1 MADGALIID
10 PKPVSQAKRLFAQPV
25 VQRSLP
31 ALGVL
36 AVVGAAALAWSTIS
50 GSPQRDLVGVLSDSD
65 KSAVATAL
73 DTAAV
78 SYTLDG
84 ATGAIKVATSDYHKA
99 RMLLAAQGLP
109 KSAPTSAT
117 MLDTMPMGSSHA
129 VETERLRGAREND
142 LARTIEA
149 MDPVEAAR
157 VHLATGNASPFL
169 RDEVQPS
176 ASVMLTMRGGRA
188 LTPDQVQAI
197 LHLVASSVSGLNT
210 ERVSLTDQSGRLLTN
225 GSADGEGAAATR
237 QLDIQARVEERYR
250 TALAQLLTPLVGPDG
265 FTAEV
270 HADLD
275 FAEQQ
280 STRETFPQEQRAIA
294 REESRWTSAAG
305 EAPAV
310 GIPGTL
316 SNQPPPAS
324 TVSTTPPPATQPGAT
339 PPGRTSQ
346 DMTRSYEL
354 GREVAVIKSQV
365 GTVKRLTVAVA
376 LRDVKGAK
384 SRNTVD
390 ITAIDGLVKRAVG
403 FDAARGDDVVV
414 SSRPFAEAAPIET
427 SWRDGIDFMAIGRI
441 VAGLAAVAVV
451 VFGIGRPFLKSR
463 AKAAAERKAELAPML
478 ADEMARQRRDA
489 PITLDMISSA
499 PSYADRAALVR
510 DFVSQD
516 PKRAAAVMRSLLEPE
531 KAPERTNA

>member
-1 MADGALIID
+1 MADNAIIID
-10 PKPVSQAKRLFAQPV
+10 PKPEATLQRMIGQPA
-25 VQRSLP
+25 VQRALP
-31 ALGVL
+31 LIGVL
-36 AVVGAAALAWSTIS
+36 GIVGAAALAWSTIS
-50 GSPQRDLVGVLSDSD
+50 GSPQRDLVGALSDSD
-65 KSAVATAL
+65 KAAVATAL

-78 SYTLDG
+78 AYTLDG
-84 ATGAIKVATSDYHKA
+84 ATGAIKVATTDYYKA

-109 KSAPTSAT
+109 KAAPTGASA
-117 MLDTMPMGSSHA
+117 LESMPMGSSHA
-129 VETERLRGAREND
+129 VESERLRGARESD

-149 MDPVEAAR
+149 MDPVETAR
-157 VHLATGNASPFL
+157 VHIAIGNASPFL

-176 ASVMLTMRGGRA
+176 ASVMLTMRGGRT

-197 LHLVASSVSGLNT
+197 LHLVASSVSGLNID
-210 ERVSLTDQSGRLLTN
+210 RVSLTDQSGRMLTN
-225 GSADGEGAAATR
+225 GDASGAGAEATR
-237 QLDIQARVEERYR
+237 QIDIQARVEERYR
-250 TALAQLLTPLVGPDG
+250 MALAKILTPLVGPDG

-275 FAEQQ
+275 FSEQQ

-346 DMTRSYEL
+346 DLTRSYEL
-354 GREVAVIKSQV
+354 GREVAVIKNPI

-384 SRNTVD
+384 ARNAVD

-414 SSRPFAEAAPIET
+414 SSRPFADATPVET
-427 SWRDGIDFMAIGRI
+427 SWMDGIDFMAIGRI
-441 VAGLAAVAVV
+441 IAALAAVAVV

-463 AKAAAERKAELAPML
+463 AKAAEERKAELAPML
-478 ADEMARQRRDA
+478 ADEMARQQREM

-516 PKRAAAVMRSLLEPE
+516 PKRAAAVMRTLLQPD
-531 KAPERTNA
+531 KADG

>member
-1 MADGALIID
+1 MAEGALIID
-10 PKPVSQAKRLFAQPV
+10 PKPVAQAKRLFAQPV

-31 ALGVL
+31 ALGMLGVI
-36 AVVGAAALAWSTIS
+36 GAAALAWSTIS
-50 GSPQRDLVGVLSDSD
+50 GSPKRDLPGGLSESD
-65 KSAVATAL
+65 RAAVATAL
-73 DTAAV
+73 ETAAV
-78 SYTLDG
+78 GYEVDN
-84 ATGAIKVATSDYHKA
+84 ATGAIRVSTADYHKA

-109 KSAPTSAT
+109 KGAPTGMS

-149 MDPVEAAR
+149 MDSVEKAR
-157 VHLATGNASPFL
+157 VHLAMGTASPFL
-169 RDEVQPS
+169 RDDVQPS
-176 ASVMLTMRGGRA
+176 ASVMLTMRGGRT

-210 ERVSLTDQSGRLLTN
+210 DRVSLTDQSGRLLTN
-225 GSADGEGAAATR
+225 SSPDGSGGEATR
-237 QLDIQARVEERYR
+237 QIDIQARVEERYR

-280 STRETFPQEQRAIA
+280 STRESFPQDQRAIS
-294 REESRWTSAAG
+294 REETRWTSAAG
-305 EAPAV
+305 EPPAV

-316 SNQPPPAS
+316 SNQAPAAS
-324 TVSTTPPPATQPGAT
+324 SVSATPPTAPQAGVT

-346 DMTRSYEL
+346 DMTRSYDL
-354 GREVAVIKSQV
+354 GREVAVIKNQV

-376 LRDVKGAK
+376 LRDAKGVKA
-384 SRNTVD
+384 RNTID

-414 SSRPFAEAAPIET
+414 SSRPFAEAAPVAT
-427 SWRDGIDFMAIGRI
+427 RWMDGVDFMAIGRI
-441 VAGLAAVAVV
+441 VAAIVAVALV
-451 VFGIGRPFLKSR
+451 VFGVGRPFLKNR
-463 AKAAAERKAELAPML
+463 AKATADRRAELAPML
-478 ADEMARQRRDA
+478 ADEVTRQQRER
-489 PITLDMISSA
+489 PITLDMISAA

-516 PKRAAAVMRSLLEPE
+516 PKRAAAVMRRLLEPE
-531 KAPERTNA
+531 SANG

>member
-1 MADGALIID
+1 MADSALIID
-10 PKPVSQAKRLFAQPV
+10 PKPKAQVQRMFAQPV

-31 ALGVL
+31 VLGVL
-36 AVVGAAALAWSTIS
+36 GIVGAAALAWSTIS
-50 GSPQRDLVGVLSDSD
+50 GSPQRDLLGGLTESD
-65 KSAVATAL
+65 KAAVATAL

-78 SYTLDG
+78 PYTLDG
-84 ATGAIKVATSDYHKA
+84 ATGAVKVATGDYHKA

-109 KSAPTSAT
+109 KAAPTST
-117 MLDTMPMGSSHA
+117 SILDNMPMGSSHA
-129 VETERLRGAREND
+129 VETERLRGARESD

-169 RDEVQPS
+169 RDDVKPS
-176 ASVMLTMRGGRA
+176 ASVMLTMRGGRSVSEE
-188 LTPDQVQAI
+188 QVQAI
-197 LHLVASSVSGLNT
+197 LHLVASSVSGLQT
-210 ERVSLTDQSGRLLTN
+210 QDVSLTDQSGRMLTN
-225 GSADGEGAAATR
+225 GMRDGIGAEATR
-237 QLDIQARVEERYR
+237 QIDVQARVEERYR
-250 TALAQLLTPLVGPDG
+250 ASLAQLLTPLVGADG

-305 EAPAV
+305 EGAAV

-316 SNQPPPAS
+316 SNQAPPAS
-324 TVSTTPPPATQPGAT
+324 TVSTTPPAATQPGAT

-354 GREVAVIKSQV
+354 GREVAVIKNPV

-384 SRNTVD
+384 ARNTVD

-414 SSRPFAEAAPIET
+414 SSRPFAETTPVET
-427 SWRDGIDFMAIGRI
+427 SWMDGIDFMAIGRI
-441 VAGLAAVAVV
+441 VAALAAVAFV

-478 ADEMARQRRDA
+478 ADEVARQQRDM

-531 KAPERTNA
+531 KASG

>member
-1 MADGALIID
+1 MADGALVID
-10 PKPVSQAKRLFAQPV
+10 PKPVAQAKRLFAQPV

-31 ALGVL
+31 AIGVL
-36 AVVGAAALAWSTIS
+36 GIVGAAALAWSTIS
-50 GSPQRDLVGVLSDSD
+50 GSPQRDLVGGLSESD
-65 KSAVATAL
+65 KAAVVTAL

-78 SYTLDG
+78 AYTLDG
-84 ATGAIKVATSDYHKA
+84 VTGAIKVATGDYHKA

-109 KSAPTSAT
+109 KAAPTSAA

-149 MDPVEAAR
+149 MDPVETAR

-169 RDEVQPS
+169 RDDVQPS
-176 ASVMLTMRGGRA
+176 ASVMLTMRGGRT

-210 ERVSLTDQSGRLLTN
+210 ERVSLTDQTGRLLTN
-225 GSADGEGAAATR
+225 SSGEGAEASR
-237 QLDIQARVEERYR
+237 QIDIQTRVEERYR
-250 TALAQLLTPLVGPDG
+250 TQLAQLLTPLVGPDG

-294 REESRWTSAAG
+294 REETRWTSAAG
-305 EAPAV
+305 EQPAV

-324 TVSTTPPPATQPGAT
+324 TVSTTPPAATQPGPT

-354 GREVAVIKSQV
+354 GREVAVIKNPV

-384 SRNTVD
+384 ARNTVD

-414 SSRPFAEAAPIET
+414 SSRPFADAAPVET
-427 SWRDGIDFMAIGRI
+427 SWMDGIDFMAVGRI
-441 VAGLAAVAVV
+441 IAGLAAVAVV
-451 VFGIGRPFLKSR
+451 VFGIGRPFLKNR

-478 ADEMARQRRDA
+478 ADEMARQRRDM

-516 PKRAAAVMRSLLEPE
+516 PKRAAAVMRSLLQPE
-531 KAPERTNA
+531 KGDG

>member
-10 PKPVSQAKRLFAQPV
+10 PKPAAKLHRMIGQ
-25 VQRSLP
+25 P
-31 ALGVL
+31 ALQRALPMIGVL
-36 AVVGAAALAWSTIS
+36 GTIGAAALAWTIIS
-50 GSPQRDLVGVLSDSD
+50 GSPQRDLAGALSDSD
-65 KSAVATAL
+65 KAAVATAL

-78 SYTLDG
+78 PYTLDG
-84 ATGAIKVATSDYHKA
+84 ATGAIKVATTDYHKA

-109 KSAPTSAT
+109 KAAPTGASA
-117 MLDTMPMGSSHA
+117 LESMPMGSSHA
-129 VETERLRGAREND
+129 VETERLRGARESD

-149 MDPVEAAR
+149 MDPVETAR
-157 VHLATGNASPFL
+157 VHLATGSASPFL

-176 ASVMLTMRGGRA
+176 ASVMLTMRGGRR
-188 LTPDQVQAI
+188 LNPDQVQAI

-210 ERVSLTDQSGRLLTN
+210 ERVSLTDQSGRMLTN
-225 GSADGEGAAATR
+225 GDANGAGGEATR
-237 QLDIQARVEERYR
+237 QIDIQARVEERYR
-250 TALAQLLTPLVGPDG
+250 MALAKILTPLVGPDG

-280 STRETFPQEQRAIA
+280 STRETFPQDQRAIA
-294 REESRWTSAAG
+294 REETRWTSAAG

-324 TVSTTPPPATQPGAT
+324 TVSTTPPVATQPGVT

-346 DMTRSYEL
+346 DVTRNYEL
-354 GREVAVIKSQV
+354 GREVAVIKNPV

-384 SRNTVD
+384 ARNTVD

-414 SSRPFAEAAPIET
+414 SSRPFAELTPAET
-427 SWRDGIDFMAIGRI
+427 SWMDGIDFMAIGRI
-441 VAGLAAVAVV
+441 IAALTAVAVV
-451 VFGIGRPFLKSR
+451 VFGVGRPFLKNR

-478 ADEMARQRRDA
+478 ADEMARQQRDM

-516 PKRAAAVMRSLLEPE
+516 PKRAAAVMRSLLQPE
-531 KAPERTNA
+531 KADG

>member
-10 PKPVSQAKRLFAQPV
+10 PKPAAKLQRMMAQPAI
-25 VQRSLP
+25 QRALP
-31 ALGVL
+31 VMGVL
-36 AVVGAAALAWSTIS
+36 GIVGAAALAWSIIS
-50 GSPQRDLVGVLSDSD
+50 GSPQRDLVGALSDGD
-65 KSAVATAL
+65 KAAVATAL

-78 SYTLDG
+78 PYTLDG
-84 ATGAIKVATSDYHKA
+84 ATGAIKVATTDYHKA

-109 KSAPTSAT
+109 KAAPTGTST
-117 MLDTMPMGSSHA
+117 LENMPMGSSHA
-129 VETERLRGAREND
+129 VETERLRGARESD

-149 MDPVEAAR
+149 MDPVETAR

-176 ASVMLTMRGGRA
+176 ASVMLTMRGGRT

-210 ERVSLTDQSGRLLTN
+210 ERVSLTDQSGRMLTN
-225 GSADGEGAAATR
+225 GDANGAGGEATR
-237 QLDIQARVEERYR
+237 QIDIQARVEERYR
-250 TALAQLLTPLVGPDG
+250 MALAKILTPLVGPDG

-294 REESRWTSAAG
+294 REETRWTSAAG

-324 TVSTTPPPATQPGAT
+324 TVSTTPPAGTQPGAT

-346 DMTRSYEL
+346 DVTRNYEL
-354 GREVAVIKSQV
+354 GREVAVTKNPV

-384 SRNTVD
+384 ARNAVD

-414 SSRPFAEAAPIET
+414 SSRPFAESAPVET
-427 SWRDGIDFMAIGRI
+427 SWMDGIDFMAIGRI
-441 VAGLAAVAVV
+441 VAALAAVAVV

-478 ADEMARQRRDA
+478 ADEMARQQRDM

-516 PKRAAAVMRSLLEPE
+516 PKRAAAVMRSLLQPE
-531 KAPERTNA
+531 KADG

>member
-10 PKPVSQAKRLFAQPV
+10 PKPVAQAKRLFAEPV

-36 AVVGAAALAWSTIS
+36 GIMGAAALAWSTIS
-50 GSPQRDLVGVLSDSD
+50 GSPQRDLVGGLSDSD
-65 KSAVATAL
+65 KAAVATAL

-78 SYTLDG
+78 AYTLDG
-84 ATGAIKVATSDYHKA
+84 ATGAIKVSTGEYHKA

-109 KSAPTSAT
+109 KAAPTSAT

-157 VHLATGNASPFL
+157 VHLATGSASPFL
-169 RDEVQPS
+169 RDEVRPS
-176 ASVMLTMRGGRA
+176 ASVMLTMRGGRT

-210 ERVSLTDQSGRLLTN
+210 EGVSLTDQSGRLLTN
-225 GSADGEGAAATR
+225 ASADGEGAAATR
-237 QLDIQARVEERYR
+237 QIDIQARVEERYR
-250 TALAQLLTPLVGPDG
+250 TALVQLLTPLVGPDG

-280 STRETFPQEQRAIA
+280 STRETFPQEQRAVA
-294 REESRWTSAAG
+294 REETRWTSAAS

-316 SNQPPPAS
+316 SNTPPPAS
-324 TVSTTPPPATQPGAT
+324 TVSTTPPAVNQLGAT

-346 DMTRSYEL
+346 DMTRNYEL
-354 GREVAVIKSQV
+354 GREVAVIKNPI

-384 SRNTVD
+384 ARNTVD

-414 SSRPFAEAAPIET
+414 SSRPFAETAPLKT
-427 SWRDGIDFMAIGRI
+427 SWMDGIDFMAIGRI
-441 VAGLAAVAVV
+441 VAGLAAAAFV
-451 VFGIGRPFLKSR
+451 VFGIGRPFLKNR
-463 AKAAAERKAELAPML
+463 AKAAADRKAELAPML
-478 ADEMARQRRDA
+478 ADEVARQRRDS

-516 PKRAAAVMRSLLEPE
+516 PKRAAAVMRSLLQPE
-531 KAPERTNA
+531 KADG